1 MARAVKTVCR
11 IKWCKSERM
20 ITLKRAQKG
29 KRSEAT
35 ASAKALRPPEEQ
47 QIERLGQL
55 FP

>member
-11 IKWCKSERM
+11 IKWCKSKRM

-29 KRSEAT
+29 KGSEAA

>member
-1 MARAVKTVCR
+1 MARAMKTVCR
-11 IKWCKSERM
+11 ISGTRVKNDYSQEGTER
-20 ITLKRAQKG
+20 R

-35 ASAKALRPPEEQ
+35 ASAKGLRPPEQ